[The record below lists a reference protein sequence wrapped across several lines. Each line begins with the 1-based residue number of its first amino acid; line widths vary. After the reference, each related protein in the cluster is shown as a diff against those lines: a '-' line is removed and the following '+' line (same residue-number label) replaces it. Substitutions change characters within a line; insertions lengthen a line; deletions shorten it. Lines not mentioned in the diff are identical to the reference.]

1 MIMVDYHYS
10 DNNESTPLN
19 TQLET
24 LAPEATEQHD
34 AAQSTDFTPTPQNAT
49 PEAASTESTS
59 VVPDEHFV
67 TPAADMS
74 APEASSGTEAPVEGT
89 EISAAADDMDYDS
102 ADFAAALASFD
113 REQAAEKDAAQN
125 LTTEEAV
132 VTGTVIKITDK
143 HVVIDIGLKSEGLI
157 PIEQALNPD
166 GTPRFQAGDQVEVVV
181 EREEPEGGYL
191 VSYEKALRHKVW
203 DKLEA
208 AANDKVPV
216 KGMVLSRVKGG
227 LTVDIGIKAFL
238 PGSQVEVRPVRNLD
252 GYIGTEIEVRVIKLN
267 KKRGNVVISRKE
279 LLEEEQNAKKSVT
292 LSTLEEGTILTGTVK
307 NLTDYGAFVDLGGLD
322 GLLHITDMSW
332 GRLTHPRDLVNV
344 GDEIQVKV
352 LKFDK
357 DKQRV
362 SLGFKQLTPD
372 PWLDATERYP
382 IGAQVRGRILSVT
395 DYGAFVELEQGI
407 EGLVHVSEM
416 TWSKRM
422 KHPSKMV
429 KPGDE
434 VDTIILS
441 VNPND
446 RRISLG
452 MKQLQDNPWEQLED
466 KYPTGAI
473 IEGRVRN
480 LTDFGAFIEIEDGID
495 GLVHV
500 SNLSWTKRI
509 KHPSEVLKKGEKVR
523 AIVLGVEPENRRLSL
538 GVKQLQPDV
547 WDTFFA
553 QHRVGDVVKGKV
565 LRTAQFGAFVEIAEG
580 VEGLCHVSEAVD
592 ENHQQV
598 KLEVGDEH
606 EFRIVKMNQDE
617 KKVGLSIKAIGEE
630 ASRSEVESYKERERG
645 GAQQAGNSSS
655 PSSSSSTTLG
665 DLINWK
671 RSERE

>member
-1 MIMVDYHYS
+1 MTVEVHNPDQT
-10 DNNESTPLN
+10 ESKTLN
-19 TQLET
+19 TELET
-24 LAPEATEQHD
+24 LAPETIAEPTDLSPETTSTRPTSDETGSTLEQI
-34 AAQSTDFTPTPQNAT
+34 S
-49 PEAASTESTS
+49 
-59 VVPDEHFV
+59 
-67 TPAADMS
+67 
-74 APEASSGTEAPVEGT
+74 ASSGDDISPGTPGVATAPEP
-89 EISAAADDMDYDS
+89 DYDA
-102 ADFAAALASFD
+102 ADFAAALANFD
-113 REQAAEKDAAQN
+113 REQAAETAAAQN
-125 LTTEEAV
+125 LTAEEVV
-132 VTGTVIKITDK
+132 VTGTVVKITDK
-143 HVVIDIGLKSEGLI
+143 HVVVDIGLKSEGLI
-157 PIEQALNPD
+157 PVEQVVDLQGNSK
-166 GTPRFQAGDQVEVVV
+166 FKIGDSVDVVV
-181 EREEPEGGYL
+181 EREEAEGGYL
-191 VSYEKALRHKVW
+191 VSHEKALRHKIW
-203 DKLEA
+203 DTLEK
-208 AANDKVPV
+208 AANDKIPV
-216 KGMVLSRVKGG
+216 KGLVVSRVKGG

-238 PGSQVEVRPVRNLD
+238 PGSQIEVRPVRNLD

-279 LLEEEQNAKKSVT
+279 ILEEEQNAKKSVT
-292 LSTLEEGTILTGTVK
+292 LATLEEGSVLTGTVK

-357 DKQRV
+357 EKQRV

-382 IGAQVRGRILSVT
+382 IGAQVRGRVLSVT

-422 KHPSKMV
+422 KHPSKLV

-452 MKQLQDNPWEQLED
+452 MKQLQENPWEQLED
-466 KYPTGAI
+466 KYPIGAI

-553 QHRVGDVVKGKV
+553 QHRVGDVIKGKV
-565 LRTAQFGAFVEIAEG
+565 LRTAQFGAFVEIADG

-592 ENHQQV
+592 QNHQPV
-598 KLEVGDEH
+598 KLDVDSEH
-606 EFRIVKMNQDE
+606 EFKIVKMNQEE
-617 KKVGLSIKAIGEE
+617 KKVGLSIRAVGEE
-630 ASRSEVESYKERERG
+630 ASRAEVESYKERG
-645 GAQQAGNSSS
+645 GDKDHKDHKSSS
-655 PSSSSSTTLG
+655 SSSSSTTLG